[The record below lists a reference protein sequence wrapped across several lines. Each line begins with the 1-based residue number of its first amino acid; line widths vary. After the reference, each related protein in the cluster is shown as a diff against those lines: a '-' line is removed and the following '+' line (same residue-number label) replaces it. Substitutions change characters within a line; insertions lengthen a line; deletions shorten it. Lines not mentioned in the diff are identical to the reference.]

1 MKLSITIKPAKYTST
16 SRSQILKDI
25 LSGKSHTIAG
35 IPVDIQGSYIVYSI
49 QKNPW
54 SLGIY
59 LLQKW

>member
-35 IPVDIQGSYIVYSI
+35 IPVDIQ
-49 QKNPW
+49 
-54 SLGIY
+54 
-59 LLQKW
+59 